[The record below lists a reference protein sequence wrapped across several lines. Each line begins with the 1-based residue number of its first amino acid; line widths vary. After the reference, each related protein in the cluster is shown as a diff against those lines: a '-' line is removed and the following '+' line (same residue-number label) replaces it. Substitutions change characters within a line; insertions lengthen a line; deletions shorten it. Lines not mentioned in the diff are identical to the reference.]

1 MAETA
6 FALEASFD
14 RKGRVAVAYLHVRE
28 GKRAETR
35 EIADGSVN
43 ADYDA
48 DGALLGVELYGR
60 CSLEVLSAIGA
71 GEPEEVRRFLAGAV
85 PCGLVLPSGVGA
97 AAADADRRFSA

>member
-14 RKGRVAVAYLHVRE
+14 RKGRVAVAYLHERE

-35 EIADGSVN
+35 EIAHGSVN

-48 DGALLGVELYGR
+48 DGALLAVEFYGR
-60 CSLEVLSAIGA
+60 CSLGVLSAIGA
-71 GEPEEVRRFLAGAV
+71 REPDELRRILASAGAR
-85 PCGLVLPSGVGA
+85 GTVLPAGVA
-97 AAADADRRFSA
+97 AARA